1 MRARGVSPGVQ
12 AKPLVQPRRGQLWR
26 FPALGLALLLG
37 SCAGNLAQEPAE
49 AQGPGTVETLPQ
61 GIEAA
66 DLSAESAQAAPRSG
80 LASGTRVMVYDP
92 QELWTIKAVQPP
104 RSAGEEAQRALG
116 DLKEGIAPA
125 SKAEGWEVTGSGR
138 FIKSLAP
145 AAVAPEAGEITLNF
159 ENTDI
164 REVVKVVLGDLLDIN
179 YILDPGVKG
188 NATLQTGR
196 PLRLDDLLPTLE
208 TLLRMNGAALVM
220 VDGIYRVVPAAQA
233 VRGTLTPQLGDRRKA
248 LPSGYN
254 LQVVP
259 LRYISVV
266 EMAKILEPLA
276 QESSMVRV
284 DTARN
289 LLVLAGTAQEIQLL
303 LETIEVF
310 DVHWIRGLSVGFFP
324 LDNVEAGDILK
335 DLEAVFGADAEGP
348 LAGVLRV
355 VPISS
360 ANGLLAVTQN
370 PEYLKEVG
378 KWIRRLDE
386 AGATGSAAKRLF
398 VYRVRNGDAAEMAG
412 LLTELFATDV
422 TASRGVAS
430 SASVAPG
437 KTPVTMRTSDKK
449 AQETPAARTTAR
461 PAVATIAEESGRLS
475 DEIKVVADEA
485 NNSLLILATPSDY
498 EKVRNALERLDI
510 VPLQVLIEATIIEV
524 DLVDDFQFGLQW
536 YFDQYYGGGYTGTSA
551 LTNASGGIPGEGP
564 QFSAQGFAWT
574 LLSGSNTVKAVLTA
588 LAEDSLANVL
598 SSPSVMVLDN
608 QSARIQVGDQVAI
621 PTQALTD
628 TTSTNI
634 TNSIEYRDTGIVL
647 SVTPRI
653 NPGGL
658 VLMEIEQE
666 VSNVKE
672 GSDPDRP
679 TISTRNIS
687 SSIAVDSGKT
697 VVLGGL
703 IRDEKSQGKEGIPGL
718 YKIPVLGWAFGSQNE
733 RTRRTELVVMLT
745 PRVIAS
751 GADAQDVVDDFRI
764 RLKGLE
770 GAF

>member
-1 MRARGVSPGVQ
+1 MRAQGALPGVP
-12 AKPLVQPRRGQLWR
+12 AKSLARSRRGGLLR
-26 FPALGLALLLG
+26 VLALALAMLLS
-37 SCAGNLAQEPAE
+37 SCAGNQT
-49 AQGPGTVETLPQ
+49 QQTPQ
-61 GIEAA
+61 GLGTMEELSQGMEAA
-66 DLSAESAQAAPRSG
+66 DLAAETPVPAPQAVPA
-80 LASGTRVMVYDP
+80 AATRVMVYDP
-92 QELWTIKAVQPP
+92 QELWTIA
-104 RSAGEEAQRALG
+104 AGQGRGSPGEAAQQALG
-116 DLKEGIAPA
+116 DLEQGIAPE
-125 SKAEGWEVTGSGR
+125 SGGQGWEVKGSGQ
-138 FIKSLAP
+138 FIRSLES

-188 NATLQTGR
+188 GATLQTGR
-196 PLRLDDLLPTLE
+196 PLRRDDLLPTLE

-220 VDGIYRVVPAAQA
+220 VDGIYRVLPAAQA
-233 VRGTLTPQLGDRRKA
+233 VRGTLVPQLGDRRKP
-248 LPSGYN
+248 LPTGYN

-276 QESSMVRV
+276 QESSVVRV

-303 LETIEVF
+303 LETIDVF

-324 LDNVEAGDILK
+324 LDNVEAGDILQ

-398 VYRVRNGDAAEMAG
+398 VYRVRNGDAAEMAA

-430 SASVAPG
+430 AASVAPG
-437 KTPVTMRTSDKK
+437 RTPTTLRTSDNR
-449 AQETPAARTTAR
+449 AQETPAARTTTQ
-461 PAVATIAEESGRLS
+461 PVVATLSEESGRLS
-475 DEIKVVADEA
+475 NEIKVVADEA

-536 YFDQYYGGGYTGTSA
+536 YFSQYYGKGYTGTSA
-551 LTNASGGIPGEGP
+551 LTNDSGGIPGEGP
-564 QFSAQGFAWT
+564 QFNPGGFAWT
-574 LLSGSNTVKAVLTA
+574 LLSGSGQVKAVLTA

-647 SVTPRI
+647 SVTPRV

-666 VSNVKE
+666 VSNVKD
-672 GSDPDRP
+672 GSDPDKP

-703 IRDEKSQGKEGIPGL
+703 IRDEKNTGKEGIPGL
-718 YKIPVLGWAFGSQNE
+718 YKIPVLGWAFGTQNE
-733 RTRRTELVVMLT
+733 RTRRTELVIMLT
-745 PRVIAS
+745 PRVIANA
-751 GADAQDVVDDFRI
+751 ADAQDVVDDFRI